1 MPRLPFHIKG
11 RRENGAEMI
20 RYALKCD
27 QNHGFESWFQNAQA
41 FDSLK
46 AAGMVTCP
54 DCGSTKVEKSLMA
67 PKVRPSRNA
76 VATASEPLPAPA
88 APPAPDTP
96 APVAAAPDP
105 EIARQIAK
113 LKAKVEAESDYV
125 GDKFV
130 SEARAMHLGERPDR
144 PIYGEARLED
154 AKELLEEGVPV
165 MPLPFTPTRKT
176 N

>member
-1 MPRLPFHIKG
+1 
-11 RRENGAEMI
+11 MI

-27 QNHGFESWFQNAQA
+27 RNHRFESWFQNAQA

-46 AAGMVTCP
+46 AAGMVSCP

-76 VATASEPLPAPA
+76 VPAPA
-88 APPAPDTP
+88 PSAPTPAPTTPAAP

-105 EIARQIAK
+105 EIARQIAE

-125 GDKFV
+125 GDRFV
-130 SEARAMHLGERPDR
+130 DEARAMHLGDR
-144 PIYGEARLED
+144 PERAIYGEAKLED
-154 AKELLEEGVPV
+154 AKELLEDGVPV

>member
-1 MPRLPFHIKG
+1 
-11 RRENGAEMI
+11 MI
-20 RYALKCD
+20 RYSLKCD

-41 FDSLK
+41 FDSLQ

-54 DCGSTKVEKSLMA
+54 DCGSSKVAKSLMA

-76 VATASEPLPAPA
+76 ATVPAPA
-88 APPAPDTP
+88 EPAPTPPATPAP
-96 APVAAAPDP
+96 APVATAPDP
-105 EIARQIAK
+105 DVARQIAE

-125 GDKFV
+125 GDNFV
-130 SEARAMHLGERPDR
+130 SEARAMHLGDCPERA
-144 PIYGEARLED
+144 IYGEANLAD